1 MILNFAEEAAKRRD
15 RLPRTAPHKA
25 MVSNER
31 RPAPALPC
39 VEFGSGWY
47 HLEAMK
53 DESRHLLTR
62 D

>member
-15 RLPRTAPHKA
+15 RLPRTAPHK
-25 MVSNER
+25 SLGSDER
-31 RPAPALPC
+31 RSTPALPR

-47 HLEAMK
+47 HLEAVK